1 MLIQAV
7 FSLLCPPA
15 LLTLVAS
22 RLCVLCGVG
31 EWIYV
36 PLILVGIF
44 SGLYSMIRYLLAA
57 SAHIRVLE
65 EQDEKKKASQKRKEP
80 PA

>member
-15 LLTLVAS
+15 VLTLLAAW
-22 RLCVLCGVG
+22 LCAHVGVG

-36 PLILVGIF
+36 PLILLGVF

-57 SAHIRVLE
+57 SAHIRALE
-65 EQDEKKKASQKRKEP
+65 EQEKDRADHKNRKEP

>member
-7 FSLLCPPA
+7 FSLICPPA
-15 LLTLVAS
+15 LLTLVAN
-22 RLCVLCGVG
+22 RLCALCGVG

-44 SGLYSMIRYLLAA
+44 SGLYSMIRYLLSA
-57 SAHIRVLE
+57 SVHIHALE
-65 EQDEKKKASQKRKEP
+65 EQEKKKKASQERKEP
-80 PA
+80 PS